1 MEGLEEV
8 VMQVLELPLETPDCR
23 DVNDRCY
30 CSARNT
36 FGPFRIR
43 SLRALVS
50 QDEMEYVLI
59 RKHLLKSLGKHPLEM
74 MAAQLENVKLEPER
88 DATKMVAG
96 EAADLSLTRC
106 QRVLTLERERER
118 EMWLA
123 DTSHCTALES
133 SLDCIGEVSK

>member
-1 MEGLEEV
+1 M
-8 VMQVLELPLETPDCR
+8 
-23 DVNDRCY
+23 
-30 CSARNT
+30 
-36 FGPFRIR
+36 
-43 SLRALVS
+43 VS

-106 QRVLTLERERER
+106 QRVLTLERERCGLR
-118 EMWLA
+118 TL
-123 DTSHCTALES
+123 HIVQLLKVVLTALEKS
-133 SLDCIGEVSK
+133 ANRPCLIR